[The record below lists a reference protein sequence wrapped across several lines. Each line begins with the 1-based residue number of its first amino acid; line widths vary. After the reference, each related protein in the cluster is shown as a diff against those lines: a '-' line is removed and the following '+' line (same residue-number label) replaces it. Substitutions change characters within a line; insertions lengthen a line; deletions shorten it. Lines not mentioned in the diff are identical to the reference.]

1 MWMKNFLTYD
11 KMDGIPCVSYIISVA
26 GQVNGGSLVG
36 DLGEGLSRYQKQ
48 GFCSFHTPGHKGRQ
62 EFFNGIDFLGFDL
75 TELPGLDMLH
85 SPSGIIAEA
94 QRQAAGIFGA
104 EETFFLINGGTVG
117 NQAMFLALEDTA
129 DKRVVVERSSHRSVM
144 SALVLSGLKPDYVM
158 PTIHPDFNL
167 PLGLNLEKQ
176 QIPWQTVSACHV
188 TYPSYYGTAFE
199 LNQLLDERMRLGFN
213 TPILVDQAHG
223 SHYLGPLFPPSALK
237 LGADLVLHSCH
248 KTLSAL
254 TQSAMLHVQGHRV
267 SRSHLRQSLELL
279 QSSSPSYLLL
289 ASLERAGEFALD
301 FERWRCLK
309 EEVEVLHR
317 KVENC
322 LRILSEK
329 DVGSYGIDKVDWSKI
344 LINTLGLGVSAP
356 RCVEYLREGYGIE
369 PELWDEEN
377 ILFMLGIGNMPEDIR
392 WLTKGLESLVSFAHS
407 VHSAESR
414 ERMGNDKFIIPPL
427 PHLVLSPRDAF
438 FAHKRQIPLKE
449 SLGHIVGETISLYP
463 PGIPVIV
470 MGEQMTH
477 EVLSTLLAARE
488 GRWQGWDGFAS
499 QTIWIVEEG

>member
-1 MWMKNFLTYD
+1 M
-11 KMDGIPCVSYIISVA
+11 
-26 GQVNGGSLVG
+26 G
-36 DLGEGLSRYQKQ
+36 DLGEGLSHYQKQ

-62 EFFNGIDFLGFDL
+62 EFFNGLDFLGSDL

-94 QRQAAGIFGA
+94 QKRASEIFGA

-117 NQAMFLALEDTA
+117 NQVMFLALEDTA
-129 DKRVVVERSSHRSVM
+129 SKHVVVERSSHRSVM
-144 SALVLSGLKPDYVM
+144 SALVLSGLKPEYVM
-158 PTIHPDFNL
+158 PIIHPDFNL
-167 PLGLNLEKQ
+167 ALGFDVEKQ
-176 QIPWQTVSACHV
+176 QIPWQEVSACHV

-199 LNQLLDERMRLGFN
+199 LNRLIDERTRLGSE

-237 LGADLVLHSCH
+237 LGADLILHSSH

-254 TQSAMLHVQGHRV
+254 TQSAMLHVQGNRV
-267 SRSHLRQSLELL
+267 SRTRLRQSLEIL

-301 FERWRCLK
+301 FGRWECLR
-309 EEVEVLHR
+309 EEVEVLHQ
-317 KVENC
+317 KVGKSF
-322 LRILSEK
+322 RILSQK
-329 DVGSYGIDKVDWSKI
+329 DVGMYGIHTIDWSKI
-344 LINTLGLGVSAP
+344 LINTLELGVPAP
-356 RCVEYLREGYGIE
+356 RCVEYLREGFSIE

-377 ILFMLGIGNMPEDIR
+377 ILFMLGIGNTPEDIR
-392 WLTKGLESLVSFAHS
+392 RLIKGLESLAIFTHTVGFTQSKKS
-407 VHSAESR
+407 
-414 ERMGNDKFIIPPL
+414 ERHDRLKIPPL
-427 PHLVLSPRDAF
+427 PQLVLSPRDAF

-449 SLGHIVGETISLYP
+449 SLGHIVGETISPYP

-470 MGEQMTH
+470 MGEQMTY
-477 EVLSTLLAARE
+477 EVLGTLLTAGE
-488 GRWQGWDGFAS
+488 GRWQGWDGFDS

>member
-1 MWMKNFLTYD
+1 M
-11 KMDGIPCVSYIISVA
+11 
-26 GQVNGGSLVG
+26 G

-62 EFFNGIDFLGFDL
+62 EFFNGLDFLGFDL

-94 QRQAAGIFGA
+94 QKRSAEIFGA
-104 EETFFLINGGTVG
+104 DETFFLINGGTVG
-117 NQAMFLALEDTA
+117 NQVMFLALEDTVA
-129 DKRVVVERSSHRSVM
+129 KRVVVERSSHRSVM
-144 SALVLSGLKPDYVM
+144 SALVLSGLNPEYVI

-167 PLGLNLEKQ
+167 PLGFDVEKQ
-176 QIPWQTVSACHV
+176 QIPWQAVSACHV

-199 LNQLLDERMRLGFN
+199 LNRLLDERMRLGFN

-237 LGADLVLHSCH
+237 LGADLVLHSSH

-267 SRSHLRQSLELL
+267 SRTRLRQSLELL

-301 FERWRCLK
+301 FGRWERLQ
-309 EEVEVLHR
+309 EEVEDLHR
-317 KVENC
+317 KVGMSF
-322 LRILSEK
+322 RILSQK
-329 DVGSYGIDKVDWSKI
+329 DVGTYGIHTVDWSKI
-344 LINTLGLGVSAP
+344 LINTSPLGVPAP
-356 RCVEYLREGYGIE
+356 RCVEYLRESFGIE

-392 WLTKGLESLVSFAHS
+392 RLTKGLESLASFAHS
-407 VHSAESR
+407 VGFAESKKR
-414 ERMGNDKFIIPPL
+414 VGNDRFRILPL

-449 SLGHIVGETISLYP
+449 SLGHIVGETISPYP
-463 PGIPVIV
+463 PGIPVVV
-470 MGEQMTH
+470 MGEQMTC
-477 EVLSTLLAARE
+477 EVLGTLLTAGE
-488 GRWQGWDGFAS
+488 GRWQGWAGFES
-499 QTIWIVEEG
+499 QTIWIVEGG

>member
-1 MWMKNFLTYD
+1 
-11 KMDGIPCVSYIISVA
+11 
-26 GQVNGGSLVG
+26 VG

-62 EFFNGIDFLGFDL
+62 EFFNGLDFLGFDL

-85 SPSGIIAEA
+85 SPCGIIAEA
-94 QRQAAGIFGA
+94 QKRTAGIFGA

-117 NQAMFLALEDTA
+117 NQAMFLALEDTPA
-129 DKRVVVERSSHRSVM
+129 KRVVVERSSHRSVM
-144 SALVLSGLKPDYVM
+144 SALVLSGLKPEYVM

-167 PLGLNLEKQ
+167 PLGFDVEKQ
-176 QIPWQTVSACHV
+176 QIPWQAVSACHV

-223 SHYLGPLFPPSALK
+223 SHYLGPLFPPSALM
-237 LGADLVLHSCH
+237 LGADLVLHSSH

-267 SRSHLRQSLELL
+267 SRTRLRQSLELL

-301 FERWRCLK
+301 FGRWECLQ
-309 EEVEVLHR
+309 EEVEDLHR
-317 KVENC
+317 KVGMSF
-322 LRILSEK
+322 RILSQK
-329 DVGSYGIDKVDWSKI
+329 DVGTYGIHTVDWSKI
-344 LINTLGLGVSAP
+344 LINTLGLGVPAP

-377 ILFMLGIGNMPEDIR
+377 ILFMLGIGNTPEDIR
-392 WLTKGLESLVSFAHS
+392 RLTKGLESLASFAYT
-407 VHSAESR
+407 VGFAESKKR
-414 ERMGNDKFIIPPL
+414 VGNDRFRIPPL

-449 SLGHIVGETISLYP
+449 SLGHIVGETISPYP
-463 PGIPVIV
+463 PGIPVVV
-470 MGEQMTH
+470 MGEQMTY
-477 EVLSTLLAARE
+477 EVLGTLLTAGE
-488 GRWQGWDGFAS
+488 GRWQGWDGFES